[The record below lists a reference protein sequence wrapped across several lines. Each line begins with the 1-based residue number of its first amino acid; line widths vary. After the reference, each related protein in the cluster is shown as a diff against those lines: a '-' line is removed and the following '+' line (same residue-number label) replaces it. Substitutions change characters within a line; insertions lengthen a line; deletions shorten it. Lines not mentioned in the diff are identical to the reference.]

1 MVDSEYMKLPLRMFP
16 QDIVQQYSLEDIVAA
31 DGYVYM
37 EIIKEIPGLKQAGI
51 LASDQLTKN
60 LSRNGYAPV
69 THTPSL
75 WRHHISDFVFY
86 LVVNNFGIKYT
97 WKEDADHLLKS
108 LREDYGIT
116 EDCTGEKYLG
126 LTIKWYYVN
135 INVSISMPG

>member
-97 WKEDADHLLKS
+97 
-108 LREDYGIT
+108 
-116 EDCTGEKYLG
+116 
-126 LTIKWYYVN
+126 
-135 INVSISMPG
+135 